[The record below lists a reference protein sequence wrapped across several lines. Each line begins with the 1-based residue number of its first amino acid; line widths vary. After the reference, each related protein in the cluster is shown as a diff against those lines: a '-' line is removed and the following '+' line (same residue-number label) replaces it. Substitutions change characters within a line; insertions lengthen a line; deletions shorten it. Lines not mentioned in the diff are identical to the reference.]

1 MASQFT
7 WNQKFLKII
16 LILGFLFTALGVKAK
31 DLKPEIKFESAQIQV
46 GSKKITVE
54 LAESPLQH
62 EKGLMY
68 REALE
73 KDKGMLFIF
82 DREQTL
88 SFWMKNTY
96 VDLSIAYINQKLKIV
111 DIQEMKATSPLEVT
125 EPSTYPSKKPAMY
138 ALEMPKGWFKASNIK
153 VGQSIKLPAK
163 SK

>member
-7 WNQKFLKII
+7 WNRKFLRII
-16 LILGFLFTALGVKAK
+16 LIVGFLFVALGVSAE
-31 DLKPEIKFESAQIQV
+31 DLKPEIKFNSAVIEI

-54 LAESPLQH
+54 LAVTPVQH

-68 REALE
+68 RETLG
-73 KDKGMLFIF
+73 KDQGMLFVF
-82 DREQTL
+82 DKEETL

-96 VDLSIAYINQKLKIV
+96 LDLSIAYINKKMKIV

-125 EPSTYPSKKPAMY
+125 EPITYPSKKPAMY

-153 VGQSIKLPAK
+153 VGQSLKLNK
-163 SK
+163 KLK

>member
-1 MASQFT
+1 MVSLFT

-16 LILGFLFTALGVKAK
+16 LIAGFLFAAFGAQAK
-31 DLKPEIKFESAQIQV
+31 DLKPEVKFESAQIQI

-54 LAESPLQH
+54 LAETPQQH

-68 REALE
+68 RETLE

-96 VDLSIAYINQKLKIV
+96 VDLSIAYINEKMKIV
-111 DIQEMKATSPLEVT
+111 DIQEMKATSPLEIS
-125 EPSTYPSKKPAMY
+125 EPPTYPSKKPAMY
-138 ALEMPKGWFKASNIK
+138 ALEMSKGWFKASNIK
-153 VGQSIKLPAK
+153 VGQTLKLPKK

>member
-1 MASQFT
+1 MVSPFI

-16 LILGFLFTALGVKAK
+16 LIAGFLFAAFGAQAK
-31 DLKPEIKFESAQIQV
+31 DLKPEVKFESAQIQI

-54 LAESPLQH
+54 LAETPQQH

-68 REALE
+68 RETLE

-96 VDLSIAYINQKLKIV
+96 VDLSIAYINEKMKIV
-111 DIQEMKATSPLEVT
+111 DIQEMKATSPLEIS
-125 EPSTYPSKKPAMY
+125 EPPTYPSKKPAMY

-153 VGQSIKLPAK
+153 VGQTLKLPKK

>member
-1 MASQFT
+1 MASRFT
-7 WNQKFLKII
+7 WNRKFLRII
-16 LILGFLFTALGVKAK
+16 LIVGFLFAALGANAK
-31 DLKPEIKFESAQIQV
+31 DLKPEIKFETSEIQI

-68 REALE
+68 RESLE

-82 DREQTL
+82 NKEETL

-96 VDLSIAYINQKLKIV
+96 VDLSIAYINQKMKIV

-153 VGQSIKLPAK
+153 VGQSLKLNK
-163 SK
+163 KVK

>member
-1 MASQFT
+1 MVSPFT

-16 LILGFLFTALGVKAK
+16 LIAGFLFAAVGANAK
-31 DLKPEIKFESAQIQV
+31 DLKPEVKFESTQIQI
-46 GSKKITVE
+46 GSKKIMVE
-54 LAESPLQH
+54 LAETPQQH

-68 REALE
+68 RETLE

-96 VDLSIAYINQKLKIV
+96 VDLSIAYINEKMKIV
-111 DIQEMKATSPLEVT
+111 DIQEMKATSPLEIS
-125 EPSTYPSKKPAMY
+125 EPPTYPSKKPAMY
-138 ALEMPKGWFKASNIK
+138 ALEMSKGWFKASNIK
-153 VGQSIKLPAK
+153 VGQTLKLPKK

>member
-7 WNQKFLKII
+7 WNRKFLRII
-16 LILGFLFTALGVKAK
+16 LILGFLFVALGANAK
-31 DLKPEIKFESAQIQV
+31 DLKPEVKFETAEIQI

-54 LAESPLQH
+54 LAETPQQH

-68 REALE
+68 RETLE

-82 DREQTL
+82 NREDTL

-96 VDLSIAYINQKLKIV
+96 VDLSIAYINKKLKIV
-111 DIQEMKATSPLEVT
+111 DIQEMKATSPLEIS
-125 EPSTYPSKKPAMY
+125 EPPTYPSKKPAMY

-153 VGQSIKLPAK
+153 VGQSLKLPTK